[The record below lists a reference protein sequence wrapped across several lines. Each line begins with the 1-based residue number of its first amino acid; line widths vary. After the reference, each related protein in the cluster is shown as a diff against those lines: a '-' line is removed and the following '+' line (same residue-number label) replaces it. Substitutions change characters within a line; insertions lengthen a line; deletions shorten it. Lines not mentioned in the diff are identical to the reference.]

1 MSRPTAFRLLRSRR
15 GVLLPTA
22 LFLVVALI
30 AMATSL
36 VALARNEA
44 VTGVADF
51 QYLRWQLESEEMAW
65 SGGEGGE
72 GGEGEEGEEGGW
84 VTHREIGHGFLLVR
98 SEPARG
104 GPAPGAVYWRLDP
117 DVVAGGFPPA
127 AEVGRDPP
135 STGVSLLEGCPS
147 GGESGPFVR
156 VRTDPDDMAGESL
169 PSTLDPPLSGP
180 PRIGMLGVGDLLSL
194 GVIEALGEEVSGPIP
209 ASPAL
214 ARTGLMGLPEGGVLS
229 AGSIDGV
236 VVAGGD
242 LLLEGSVV
250 ISGLVMVSGDLTL
263 DGDAY
268 LQGIALVG
276 GRLDVRGQAEVQGC
290 RTVAA
295 GALDHPG
302 LLRPHPVAGGS
313 RLGRY

>member
-1 MSRPTAFRLLRSRR
+1 MTRPSAFRLLRSRR

-36 VALARNEA
+36 VVLARNEA

-51 QYLRWQLESEEMAW
+51 QYLRWQLVSEEEMAS

-72 GGEGEEGEEGGW
+72 GEVGVEGGW
-84 VTHREIGHGFLLVR
+84 VTHREIGHGFILVR

-104 GPAPGAVYWRLDP
+104 GPAAGAVFWQLDP
-117 DVVAGGFPPA
+117 EVVAGGFPPA

-135 STGVSLLEGCPS
+135 ATGVSLLEGCPA
-147 GGESGPFVR
+147 GGESGPPVR
-156 VRTDPDDMAGESL
+156 MRPDPDAMEGAAF
-169 PSTLDPPLSGP
+169 PSTADPPLPGP
-180 PRIGMLGVGDLLSL
+180 PRIGILGVGDLLSL
-194 GVIEALGEEVSGPIP
+194 GELEALGGEGSGTIP
-209 ASPAL
+209 ASPATL
-214 ARTGLMGLPEGGVLS
+214 RTGLMGLPHGGILS
-229 AGSIDGV
+229 AGAIDGV
-236 VVAGGD
+236 VVAGED

-263 DGDAY
+263 DGFAR

-276 GRLDVRGQAEVQGC
+276 GRLEVRGEAAVQGC

-302 LLRPHPVAGGS
+302 LLRPHPVPGGS